1 MLIGLGTLILLS
13 LIFGPQLWTQHI
25 FKRYKVQI
33 DEIPGTGGELA
44 RHLLDKLNMEEIQ
57 VELTEAGND
66 HYDPLEKIVRLSPD
80 IHDGKSLTAI
90 VVAAHEVGHA
100 IQDHSA
106 YKPLQLR
113 GQLAKYVAYS
123 EKFASIL
130 LVAFPFMTILTH
142 MPLVGGL
149 MLASGV
155 IMLLL
160 PVAFHL
166 VTLPVEIDAS
176 FRRALP
182 ILIQGEYIPQSAIPI
197 AHRILTAAAL
207 TYLSASLA
215 SLLNFYR
222 WIVFLRR

>member
-57 VELTEAGND
+57 VEITEAGND

>member
-33 DEIPGTGGELA
+33 DELPGTGGELA
-44 RHLLDKLNMEEIQ
+44 RHLLDKLSMQETQ
-57 VELTEAGND
+57 VEITEAGND
-66 HYDPLEKIVRLSPD
+66 HYDPLEKVVRLSPD

-130 LVAFPFMTILTH
+130 LVAFPFMTVLTH
-142 MPLVGGL
+142 MPLVGGV

-160 PVAFHL
+160 PVVFHL

-176 FRRALP
+176 FRRARP

>member
-44 RHLLDKLNMEEIQ
+44 RHLLDKLNMEETQ
-57 VELTEAGND
+57 VEITEVNND
-66 HYDPLEKIVRLSPD
+66 HYDPLEKVVRLSPD

-113 GQLAKYVAYS
+113 GQLAKFAAYS

-130 LVAFPFMTILTH
+130 LVAFPFMTVLTH
-142 MPLVGGL
+142 MPLVGGV

-160 PVAFHL
+160 PVVFHL

-182 ILIQGEYIPQSAIPI
+182 ILIHGEYIPKSAIPI
-197 AHRILTAAAL
+197 ARRILTAAAL

>member
-57 VELTEAGND
+57 VEITEAGND

-130 LVAFPFMTILTH
+130 LVAFPFMMVLTH

>member
-130 LVAFPFMTILTH
+130 LVAFPFMTVLTH

>member
-57 VELTEAGND
+57 VEITEAGND

-130 LVAFPFMTILTH
+130 LVAFPFMTVLTH